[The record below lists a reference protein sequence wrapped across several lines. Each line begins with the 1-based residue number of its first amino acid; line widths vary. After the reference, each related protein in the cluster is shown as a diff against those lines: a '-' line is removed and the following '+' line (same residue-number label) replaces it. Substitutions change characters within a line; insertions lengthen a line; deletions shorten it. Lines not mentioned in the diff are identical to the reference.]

1 MRLNRPPVFGRVE
14 HDEYVLDFRTI
25 RKDEVPLIAQ
35 ALLST
40 LAQPASRSYFT
51 QLTAS
56 VRPQLPPGRDRRYRG
71 TRPPAARLSAVPEID
86 S

>member
-40 LAQPASRSYFT
+40 LA
-51 QLTAS
+51 
-56 VRPQLPPGRDRRYRG
+56 
-71 TRPPAARLSAVPEID
+71 
-86 S
+86 